1 MSVFYGKVPKL
12 PQFQMDLPQ
21 SDALQ
26 LSEIEWRLEQIYQL
40 GDYLDLYVFFIRFY
54 EFQARPSFCR
64 TDLCI
69 FGAIQFAR
77 TFLMRNL
84 HPNFDSEV
92 NIKTK

>member
-54 EFQARPSFCR
+54 EFQARP
-64 TDLCI
+64 I
-69 FGAIQFAR
+69 FFQ
-77 TFLMRNL
+77 N
-84 HPNFDSEV
+84 
-92 NIKTK
+92 